1 MASPD
6 PQLHPF
12 LVLRQHGHR
21 NRLHPASQPALPV
34 PRAEGYWGGHLLLER
49 LAIRGV
55 LWDLLVSLCVPIPL
69 LLLDV
74 SQDPVLAVL
83 TFTYALHPFASP
95 QSRPEPLNIEI

>member
-1 MASPD
+1 
-6 PQLHPF
+6 
-12 LVLRQHGHR
+12 
-21 NRLHPASQPALPV
+21 
-34 PRAEGYWGGHLLLER
+34 
-49 LAIRGV
+49 
-55 LWDLLVSLCVPIPL
+55 LVSLCVPIPL